1 MPIKIF
7 IKAKPKS
14 KKQYVKEISPGYFK
28 VAVKEVPEKGK
39 ANEAARKAL
48 SAHLKIPV
56 SKIKIISG
64 LKSKNKLA
72 TIG

>member
-1 MPIKIF
+1 MSTKIF

-14 KKQYVKEISPGYFK
+14 KKEYVKEIDSGYFE

-39 ANEAARKAL
+39 ANEAVRKAI
-48 SAHLKIPV
+48 SARLRIPV

-64 LKSKNKLA
+64 LKSKKKLVVVE
-72 TIG
+72 

>member
-1 MPIKIF
+1 MPTKIF
-7 IKAKPKS
+7 IKVKPKS
-14 KKQYVKEISPGYFK
+14 KKQYVKEIASGYFE

-39 ANEAARKAL
+39 ANEAVGKAL